1 MQLSGKWDKTKDA
14 TTSSQCG
21 NSQYALQIHWS
32 FPCSSH
38 SYSSFL
44 FVVLATDFPLR
55 VQSVVTRSC
64 RLFAT
69 PRTTGHQA
77 PESMGFSRQ
86 NTGVD
91 CHFLLQG
98 TFPTQGSNLGL
109 PHWRQILY
117 CLSHKGSPDSAK
129 LPLTSL
135 RESSRLSR
143 NF

>member
-1 MQLSGKWDKTKDA
+1 MQLSGKWDKTKYA
-14 TTSSQCG
+14 GTSSQCS
-21 NSQYALQIHWS
+21 NSQCALQIHWS

-44 FVVLATDFPLR
+44 FVVLAADFPLR

>member
-14 TTSSQCG
+14 ATSSQCSS
-21 NSQYALQIHWS
+21 SQCALQIHWS
-32 FPCSSH
+32 FPCTSH

-55 VQSVVTRSC
+55 VQSIVTQSC
-64 RLFAT
+64 QLFAT
-69 PRTTGHQA
+69 PWTTAHQA
-77 PESMGFSRQ
+77 PLSMGFSRQ

-117 CLSHKGSPDSAK
+117 CLSHKGIPDSAK

-135 RESSRLSR
+135 RQSSRLLR
-143 NF
+143 NC